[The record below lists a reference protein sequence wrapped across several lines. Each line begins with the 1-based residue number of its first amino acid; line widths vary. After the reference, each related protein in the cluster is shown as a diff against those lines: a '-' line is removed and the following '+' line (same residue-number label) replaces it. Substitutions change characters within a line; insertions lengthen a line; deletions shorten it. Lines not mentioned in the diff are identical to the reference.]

1 MNQILHNKENYLG
14 AIIEVEFNDLSRA
27 SGSEIYALSHPR
39 YIEIRDKTTTDTLE
53 QVFKMREMA
62 MDVSSYFE
70 K

>member
-1 MNQILHNKENYLG
+1 M
-14 AIIEVEFNDLSRA
+14 EVEFNDLSRA

-62 MDVSSYFE
+62 MNVSSYFE

>member
-1 MNQILHNKENYLG
+1 MGK
-14 AIIEVEFNDLSRA
+14 IIEVEFNDLSRA
-27 SGSEIYALSHPR
+27 SGSEVYALSHPR
-39 YIEIRDKTTTDTLE
+39 FIELREKDTTDTLE